1 MLDYLLS
8 AVNGLLLLLT
18 SYPAPEAVQDHS
30 VLNAGATLFKLATYG
45 YFGAYFLYAVHT
57 LLYRAR
63 WVGVLA
69 TALLLAGWVAH
80 LGFFVQRAK
89 FYYEQHGGFLLP
101 ATNMYE
107 AIGFFAW
114 LIVALY
120 LISERVLKTRQFALI
135 ALAVPAVAMAY
146 TGEAMSADP
155 RELFPSLK
163 SYWLVYHI
171 SAMFISYALFFMAF
185 VFGLL
190 YVLRAWGTRAI
201 AWLDQRFDLA
211 YLDTMSS
218 RFIRIG
224 VPVLSLGIGLGAV
237 WANAAWGR
245 PWGWDP
251 KETWALITWF
261 VYIIYLHFRSYA
273 WFNAY
278 RAALTSMI
286 GFVVVLVTFQGV
298 NLLDSYFNTNSIH
311 AYAEGGNP
319 AVMLGILTAL
329 LLVPI
334 ALLFLPIP
342 PAALAH
348 RRVEAEPERD
358 VRRDKVPL
366 PKQLGGGSGE
376 PGITGAQ
383 APQHKQEDADSYSL

>member
-1 MLDYLLS
+1 MQNS
-8 AVNGLLLLLT
+8 
-18 SYPAPEAVQDHS
+18 EI
-30 VLNAGATLFKLATYG
+30 LNAGAALFKLAMYG

-57 LLYRAR
+57 LLYRSR
-63 WVGVLA
+63 WTGWLA
-69 TALLLAGWVAH
+69 TGLLCAGWVAH
-80 LGFFVQRAK
+80 LGFFIQRGR

-107 AIGFFAW
+107 AIGYFAW
-114 LIVALY
+114 IIVLLY
-120 LISERVLKTRQFALI
+120 LISERVLKTRQFALV
-135 ALAVPAVAMAY
+135 ALLVPAVAMAY
-146 TGEAMSADP
+146 TGQAMSADP

-171 SAMFISYALFFMAF
+171 SAMFISYSLFFMAF

-190 YVLRAWGTRAI
+190 YVLKAWRSPVVG
-201 AWLDQRFDLA
+201 WLDQRFDLS
-211 YLDTMSS
+211 YLDAMSS

-224 VPVLSLGIGLGAV
+224 VPVVSLGIGLGAV

-261 VYIIYLHFRSYA
+261 VYIIYLHFRSYS

-278 RAALTSMI
+278 RAALTSLI
-286 GFVVVLVTFQGV
+286 GFVVVLITFQGV
-298 NLLDSYFNTNSIH
+298 NLLDSYFKTNSIH

-319 AVMLGILTAL
+319 AVMLGL
-329 LLVPI
+329 LSAMLLAPLV
-334 ALLFLPIP
+334 LLFLPIP

-348 RRVEAEPERD
+348 RRVESEPEREG
-358 VRRDKVPL
+358 RDKAPA
-366 PKQLGGGSGE
+366 PKRIGGSSSGE
-376 PGITGAQ
+376 PSIGGVQ
-383 APQHKQEDADSYSL
+383 APQRKSEDDKIE